1 MENRVQEV
9 LQQCLEHLEE
19 GWSLEE
25 CLAQFP
31 EEADRLEPLLQ
42 TALSARGQFAL
53 GIPAATRARLR
64 DRVMAEWDHR
74 HRPRH
79 WTFPIPIFSLRTAA
93 VTASVVL
100 AVALSG
106 IGTVAA
112 AGGTVPGDHLYAVKE
127 LREEAQLWFARSPE
141 AKVEMYTR
149 LVKERAKE
157 VQELAAQ
164 EEARSQ
170 AISLALDRM
179 NQHLA
184 ALNTVLDEKVRQ
196 QKVDPTAIDAGF
208 LEALQHSAQGQQ
220 SVQIAL
226 EEALAEAPS
235 KTQPGLGAALDAIQ
249 RAQERVRAAAEAV
262 GPAGSNG
269 DR

>member
-1 MENRVQEV
+1 M
-9 LQQCLEHLEE
+9 EHLEE

-25 CLAQFP
+25 CLTQFP

-74 HRPRH
+74 QRPRH
-79 WTFPIPIFSLRTAA
+79 WTFPIPIFSLRAAA

-149 LVKERAKE
+149 LVKERAQE

-170 AISLALDRM
+170 AISQALDRM
-179 NQHLA
+179 NRHLA

-196 QKVDPTAIDAGF
+196 QRVDPMAIDAGF
-208 LEALQHSAQGQQ
+208 LEALQHSAQGQR

-226 EEALAEAPS
+226 EETLAEAPS
-235 KTQPGLGAALDAIQ
+235 KTQPGLGEALDAIR
-249 RAQERVRAAAEAV
+249 RAQERVRAATEAV
-262 GPAGSNG
+262 DPAGSQG
-269 DR
+269 H